1 MEISLS
7 RRLKSFRSLILNT
20 GKCYLISIF
29 WIIVLK
35 TISYQLRVSDKDLRN
50 STAYRQCQIKLVKQ
64 EILNEKRKLRILRKD
79 LRSVRNERSLKLSS
93 IDLNRFCNVFLTE
106 NHKAISKHKQIQNK
120 ILINL
125 KVTRLKIVA
134 MMTLIKLFT
143 FSFWITS

>member
-1 MEISLS
+1 MEVSLS

-64 EILNEKRKLRILRKD
+64 EISNEKRKLRILRKD
-79 LRSVRNERSLKLSS
+79 LRSVRNERSLKLSF

-120 ILINL
+120 IFINL

-143 FSFWITS
+143 FSFWIAS

>member
-29 WIIVLK
+29 WIIILK

-50 STAYRQCQIKLVKQ
+50 STAYRQCHIKLVKQ
-64 EILNEKRKLRILRKD
+64 EISNEKRKLRILRKD

>member
-64 EILNEKRKLRILRKD
+64 EISNEKRKLRILRKD